1 MSINIDKNDN
11 SGIKASLKELGLKE
25 KEALV
30 YLALLELGEVG
41 SSKIVKKTGLHGQF
55 IYNSLETLEQKGLVQ
70 HIVKHG
76 RKKFS
81 AKNPKTLVGMIDR
94 QKRMAEEV
102 AEKLN
107 EMILIPTRNEFEVFQ
122 GKESYTT
129 HEFDLLNLAPGN
141 SELLIIGGAGDKFSE
156 NMGEEIKTYE
166 KLRLAKK
173 ISTRYIGSE
182 DQKEYLGKS
191 KRSRKI
197 FDYRV
202 LPGLFTG
209 MVNTNIWPEAI
220 GFNIFGEPV
229 TNFTI
234 SSRVI
239 AGSYKQFFETL
250 WKIAKQY
257 ESES

>member
-1 MSINIDKNDN
+1 MSINIDKNEN
-11 SGIKASLKELGLKE
+11 GEIKADLKSLGLGE
-25 KEALV
+25 KEGIV
-30 YLALLELGEVG
+30 YVALLGLGETG
-41 SSKIVKKTGLHGQF
+41 SSKIIKKTELHGQF
-55 IYNSLETLEQKGLVQ
+55 VYTALESLEQKGLVQ
-70 HIVKHG
+70 HLLKRG

-81 AKNPKTLVGMIDR
+81 AKNPKMLVQLIDR

-107 EMILIPTRNEFEVFQ
+107 EMILIPARNEFEVFQ
-122 GKESYTT
+122 GKESYMA
-129 HEFDLLNLAPGN
+129 HELDLLNQAPEEC
-141 SELLIIGGAGDKFSE
+141 ELLIIGGAGDKFSE
-156 NMGEEIKTYE
+156 NMEDEIRAYE
-166 KLRLAKK
+166 KIRLAKK
-173 ISTRYIGSE
+173 ISIRYLGSA
-182 DQKEYLGKS
+182 DQKEHLEKS
-191 KRSRKI
+191 KKTRQ
-197 FDYRV
+197 FFNYHV

-250 WKIAKQY
+250 WKLTALNI
-257 ESES
+257 

>member
-1 MSINIDKNDN
+1 MSINIDKNNN
-11 SGIKASLKELGLKE
+11 SEIKANLKSIGLRE
-25 KEALV
+25 KEAAV

-55 IYNSLETLEQKGLVQ
+55 VYTSLESLEQKGMTRHVM
-70 HIVKHG
+70 KRG

-81 AKNPKTLVGMIDR
+81 AKSPKMLVQLIDR

-107 EMILIPTRNEFEVFQ
+107 EMILIPARNEFEVFQ
-122 GKESYTT
+122 GKESYIDN
-129 HEFDLLNLAPGN
+129 EFDLLNQSPDEC
-141 SELLIIGGAGDKFSE
+141 ELLIIGGAGDKFSE
-156 NMGEEIKTYE
+156 NMEDEIRRYE
-166 KLRLAKK
+166 KLRVAKK
-173 ISTRYIGSE
+173 ISVRYIGSA
-182 DQKEYLGKS
+182 DQNEYLEKN
-191 KRSRKI
+191 KKTRQY
-197 FDYRV
+197 FDCRF

-209 MVNTNIWPEAI
+209 MVNTNIWPGAI

-234 SSRVI
+234 SSSVI

-250 WKIAKQY
+250 WKLAKN
-257 ESES
+257 SA

>member
-1 MSINIDKNDN
+1 MSINIDKNENGEIRAD
-11 SGIKASLKELGLKE
+11 LKSLGLGE
-25 KEALV
+25 KETIV
-30 YLALLELGEVG
+30 YVALLGIGETG
-41 SSKIVKKTGLHGQF
+41 SSKIIKKTGLHGQF
-55 IYNSLETLEQKGLVQ
+55 VYTALESLEKKGLVQ
-70 HIVKHG
+70 HVVKRG

-81 AKNPKTLVGMIDR
+81 AKNPKTLVHLIDR

-107 EMILIPTRNEFEVFQ
+107 EIILIPTRNEFEIFQ
-122 GKESYTT
+122 DKESYAA
-129 HEFDLLNLAPGN
+129 HEFDLLNQAPKEC
-141 SELLIIGGAGDKFSE
+141 ELLIIGGAGDKFSE
-156 NMGEEIKTYE
+156 NIGEEITTYE
-166 KLRLAKK
+166 KMRLTKK
-173 ISTRYIGSE
+173 ITVRYLGSA
-182 DQKEYLGKS
+182 DQKEYLEKS
-191 KRSRKI
+191 KKTRQF

-234 SSRVI
+234 SSPVI

-250 WKIAKQY
+250 WKLGTGNK
-257 ESES
+257 